1 MITSALKTYQV
12 GGRAV
17 IRKEEVVVEVGWGG
31 VSGRK
36 REPGD

>member
-1 MITSALKTYQV
+1 
-12 GGRAV
+12 V

-36 REPGD
+36 REPGDWRRRIRIGA